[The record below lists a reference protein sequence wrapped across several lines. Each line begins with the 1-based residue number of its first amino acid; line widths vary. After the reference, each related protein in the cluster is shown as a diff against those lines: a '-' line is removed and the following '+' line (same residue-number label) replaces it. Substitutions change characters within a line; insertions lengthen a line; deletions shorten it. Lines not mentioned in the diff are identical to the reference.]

1 MDYKNE
7 ILEIEKVIQSLRALK
22 RELIST
28 QKKSEKAFNTNYTTH
43 SIRACEMANVSLNW
57 QCMTLDKQRKETYK
71 SILKAGFLKVEISE
85 TEYNPSGFHKY
96 KG

>member
-1 MDYKNE
+1 MDYQNE
-7 ILEIEKVIQSLRALK
+7 IVEIENVIQSLRILK

-28 QKKSEKAFNTNYTTH
+28 KKKSEKAFNTNYTTH
-43 SIRACEMANVSLNW
+43 SIRACDMANASLNW
-57 QCMTLDKQRKETYK
+57 QCMALDKQRKQTYRC
-71 SILKAGFLKVEISE
+71 ILKADFLKVEISE